1 MLQTGRYDYRDGDGE
16 LQYYKL
22 RFIKNDGKKTFS
34 FNQIKDGVEVRGLD
48 GVTRIP
54 YALPRILDA
63 VEEGA
68 VLFYVEGEKD
78 ADALNNMGIHATTLG
93 GANDLRNAIKS
104 NPEIPS
110 YFSQVDKV
118 VIVPDNDQPGRKLA
132 AEVFTAITGF
142 RTGGPKG
149 GVYFLEPPGVP
160 EKGDISDWLETC
172 GAEDKSAALLDLV
185 AQSAKQFTDQIVKD
199 WSGAEAKKVAPSPN
213 YSVNVA
219 EKFQNIR
226 NRLTQIKPS
235 GDYKFNA
242 CCPAHDDRTP
252 SLTVTLQGDRILIH
266 CHTNNCSTE
275 AIMSAMGLSI
285 TDLFADEAR
294 PSLEAIAVARES
306 ILRSVPDSV
315 AEMEH
320 KKLPSV
326 ISNYVDEC
334 QKISSGS
341 STSCAIALIT
351 ILGGYLGQNCRFPGY
366 FGHTL
371 YPNIWALSIAG
382 SGSFKSTMVKLASK
396 KLRADDSEFL
406 TEIRRLQQSQE
417 EFKPGS
423 EDWQVVDQEI
433 KQQQGQ
439 TLSIPERITLEA
451 LFQEFRYRSKGVWL
465 PDEFSS
471 WLKMS
476 AASYNEGMK
485 NLLTELYDPDQTI
498 KKITKSGGLEV
509 MENAFISIC
518 TTSTIEFIKGKDSKD
533 RLIKE
538 EDAKTG
544 FFARF
549 LLFRV
554 PDISTTPPA
563 LPIESKIIEETD
575 AYWEFSKLCDHLKG
589 IGEPINMK
597 FSDEAREYFTGWHH
611 AIWDLKE
618 IMDKEQFLY
627 DLLRSYS
634 SRWSPY
640 CIKLSMIL
648 QQCLA
653 PRTNIITLRAVQ
665 GAISILD
672 FVIQSTKDLFRR
684 ELGETYVEETKRRV
698 LEYVAERGEVQ
709 WGRLITSKTL
719 RHAGARKYEEVVN
732 DLVESGK
739 LIKLDAPGNKSL
751 TKIMLKG

>member
-1 MLQTGRYDYRDGDGE
+1 MQQTGRYDYRDADGE

-22 RFIKNDGKKTFS
+22 RYLDNGKKTFR
-34 FNQIKDGVEVRGLD
+34 FAQIKDGVEVQEIKD
-48 GVTRIP
+48 VKRIP

-63 VEEGA
+63 VEEDA

-78 ADALNNMGIHATTLG
+78 ADALNNLGIHATTLG

-110 YFSQVDKV
+110 YFSQVNKV
-118 VIVPDNDQPGRKLA
+118 IIVPDNDKPGRKLA
-132 AEVFTAITGF
+132 AEVYTAITKF

-149 GVYFLEPPGVP
+149 GVYYLEPPGVP

-172 GAEDKSAALLDLV
+172 PIEDKCAALMELAES
-185 AQSAKQFTDQIVKD
+185 AQEFTDQIIHD
-199 WSGAEAKKVAPSPN
+199 WFGQTKAVTPPPN
-213 YSVNVA
+213 YTVNVA

-226 NRLTQIKPS
+226 SRLTQVKPS

-266 CHTNNCSTE
+266 CHTNQCSTE
-275 AIMSAMGLSI
+275 SILSAMGLSL

-294 PSLEAIAVARES
+294 PSMEAIAVARES
-306 ILRSVPDSV
+306 ILRSVPNSV
-315 AEMEH
+315 NEMDH

-396 KLRADDSEFL
+396 KLRADDAEFL
-406 TEIRRLQQSQE
+406 SEIRRLQESQE
-417 EFKPGS
+417 EFKAGS
-423 EDWQVVDQEI
+423 DDWQVIDQEI

-498 KKITKSGGLEV
+498 KKLTKSGGLEV

-518 TTSTIEFIKGKDSKD
+518 TTSTIEFIKGKDGKD

-554 PDISTTPPA
+554 PDITDTPPA
-563 LPIESKIIEETD
+563 LPLHTGIMEETD
-575 AYWEFSKLCDHLKG
+575 AYWDFAKLCDSLKG
-589 IGEPINMK
+589 IGEPINMR
-597 FSDEAREYFTGWHH
+597 FSDEAREYFSGWHH

-618 IMDKEQFLY
+618 IMDEEQFLY

-653 PRTNIITLRAVQ
+653 PRTEIITLRAVQ

-672 FVIQSTKDLFRR
+672 FVVQSTKDLFRR
-684 ELGETYVEETKRRV
+684 ELGETHVEESKRRV
-698 LEYVAERGEVQ
+698 LEYVAGQGEAQ
-709 WGRLITSKTL
+709 WRKLLQSRTL
-719 RHAGARKYEEVVN
+719 RHATAKKYEEVVN

-751 TKIMLKG
+751 TKLMIKG